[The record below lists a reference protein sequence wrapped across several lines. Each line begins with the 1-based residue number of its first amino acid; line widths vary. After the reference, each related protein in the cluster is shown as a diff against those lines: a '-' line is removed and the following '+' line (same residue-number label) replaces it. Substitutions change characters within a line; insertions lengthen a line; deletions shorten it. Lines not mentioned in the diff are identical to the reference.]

1 MIVRLRCC
9 CTLRTDPWMA
19 MPRFSVIVP
28 ARGVQGFLRHCLDS
42 VLTQSFEGVEL
53 IAVDDCSDGGDGAII
68 DAYAA
73 ADHRVIALHLER
85 PGGVGPAR
93 NAGVRR
99 ATGEYL
105 LFLDGDD
112 FLAPGALA
120 AIDARLRAAGEPD
133 VLLFDHDRIDV
144 WEKRHP
150 SADREFL
157 EAHADT
163 VFTAE
168 DVPEC
173 LSVLPAPWN
182 RAVRRDLWEE
192 HRFAF
197 ADGPYDDVPV
207 VFGVLLAA
215 ARIACLDQVCVTWR
229 KRRRGSA
236 STVPGRHHFAV
247 LGRYDAVFRA
257 LTGSGTGLGG
267 GTEAARG
274 VLFAHAAGRLLRIME
289 DDGRV
294 RAGDRADFYRELA
307 RLLRRHRPAGAELP
321 AHLNSYAVYRS
332 LQRAGTLRH
341 RTAKTLR
348 SRRHRTARS
357 VYRRYYGLQL
367 RRPVDEN
374 LVVYAAYWNRGVL
387 CSPAAIHAKAR
398 ELAPQ
403 LRGVWVVDRRHRE
416 DVPPGVETVLVNSRR
431 YWEVMA
437 RAKYLV
443 NNANFPGTVH
453 KRPEQIYIQT
463 HHGTPLK
470 KMGMDLRRHPAA
482 AQGVSFLR
490 MLDHADQWDYCLS
503 SNPHSTEVWQR
514 VYPSDYETLP
524 TGYPRNDRYFTAT
537 AEDVRRIRA
546 GLGIVP
552 GTTAILYAPTH
563 RDYERGFSPPL
574 DLERLAEALGEGYQL
589 LVRTHYFYGAD
600 SRLAALEE
608 AGRILDVSRHPSVE
622 DLALASDA
630 LLCDFSSLMFDY
642 AALDRPVVVHSSDW
656 EAYRHAR
663 GVYFDLLSGEPGDTP
678 GHIAAD
684 EQAIAEVFR
693 SGRWTDDRSTELRA
707 AFRER
712 FCPYDDGLAA
722 ERVVRRV
729 FLGEDT
735 LLPVIPLAE
744 RTAAPP
750 PHEAEDE
757 AELDDDEPAGVRAP

>member
-1 MIVRLRCC
+1 
-9 CTLRTDPWMA
+9 MA

-42 VLTQSFEGVEL
+42 VLTQSFEEVEL
-53 IAVDDCSDGGDGAII
+53 IAVDDCSDGGDGEII
-68 DAYAA
+68 DACAA
-73 ADHRVIALHLER
+73 SDPRVVPVHLER

-93 NAGVRR
+93 NAGARR

-120 AIDARLRAAGEPD
+120 AADARLRAAGDPD
-133 VLLFDHDRIDV
+133 VLLFDHDRLNV
-144 WEKRHP
+144 WEQRHG

-168 DVPEC
+168 DVPAC
-173 LSVLPAPWN
+173 LTVLPAAWN
-182 RAVRRDLWEE
+182 RAVRRDLWET
-192 HRFAF
+192 HGFAF
-197 ADGPYDDVPV
+197 ADGPYDEVPV
-207 VFGVLLAA
+207 VFQTLLAA
-215 ARIACLDQVCVTWR
+215 SRIACLDRVCVTWR

-247 LGRYDAVFRA
+247 LDRYDALFRV
-257 LTGSGTGLGG
+257 LSGTGLGG
-267 GTEAARG
+267 GTETARG
-274 VLFAHAAGRLLRIME
+274 VLFAHAVARLLRIME

-294 RAGDRADFYRELA
+294 RPVDRPDFFRELG
-307 RLLRRHRPAGAELP
+307 RVLRRHRPAGAELP
-321 AHLNSYAVYRS
+321 PHLNSYAVYRS
-332 LQRAGTLRH
+332 RQRAGTLRH
-341 RTAKTLR
+341 RTVKKLR
-348 SRRHRTARS
+348 ARRNSTARS
-357 VYRRYYGLQL
+357 VYRRYYALQL

-387 CSPAAIHAKAR
+387 CNPAAIHARAR
-398 ELAPQ
+398 ELAPH
-403 LRGVWVVDRRHRE
+403 LRGVWLVDRKHRD
-416 DVPPGVETVLVNSRR
+416 DVPPGVEAVTVNSRR

-443 NNANFPGTVH
+443 NNANFPPAVH
-453 KRPEQIYIQT
+453 KRPEQVYVQT

-482 AQGVSFLR
+482 AHGVSFLR
-490 MLDHADQWDYCLS
+490 LLDHADQWDYCLS
-503 SNPHSTEVWQR
+503 ANPHSTEVWQR

-524 TGYPRNDRYFTAT
+524 TGYPRNDAYFTAG

-546 GLGIVP
+546 GLGIAP
-552 GTTAILYAPTH
+552 DATAILYAPTH
-563 RDYERGFSPPL
+563 RDYERGFNPPL
-574 DLERLAEALGEGYQL
+574 DLERLAEALGEGHQL

-622 DLALASDA
+622 ELALASDA

-642 AALDRPVVVHSSDW
+642 ANLDRPIVVHAADW

-663 GVYFDLLSGEPGDTP
+663 GVYFDLLSGVPGDTP
-678 GHIAAD
+678 GHVARDEAEVAD
-684 EQAIAEVFR
+684 VFR
-693 SGRWTDDRSTELRA
+693 SGRWADERSAELRA
-707 AFRER
+707 AFRDR
-712 FCPYDDGLAA
+712 FCPYDDGFAA

-729 FLGEDT
+729 FLGEDE
-735 LLPVIPLAE
+735 LLPVVPPAD
-744 RTAAPP
+744 RTVAPAP
-750 PHEAEDE
+750 CETA
-757 AELDDDEPAGVRAP
+757 LGGDEPTGVRAP